1 MGNNPNPLIH
11 QYSHPISTVKTN
23 FLSTLSQESFS
34 THYGRCSYDAFSTVR
49 LLTSRVIK
57 GSVVSAI
64 GGGINAI
71 ISAIAGVLETIIGA
85 IVAVIVTIF
94 DLIFDIL
101 CCRCCRGTRRAGT
114 RGGGF
119 RRRGFTSSSRRTAY

>member
-1 MGNNPNPLIH
+1 MRSQRFTGNKPLNH
-11 QYSHPISTVKTN
+11 
-23 FLSTLSQESFS
+23 LSLLLKPLRTLSYPHRHKNHSPH
-34 THYGRCSYDAFSTVR
+34 TM
-49 LLTSRVIK
+49 

-101 CCRCCRGTRRAGT
+101 CCRCCGSNRRTGTRR
-114 RGGGF
+114 GGF
-119 RRRGFTSSSRRTAY
+119 RRRGFTTRSRRTAY